1 MTKKEKK
8 LQLAKSLE
16 KALETEG
23 KRPQKGVD
31 SGALGK
37 SSEGLVRYYCNDY
50 RAESVCK
57 ELGKIDMRKKVNG
70 KMCNFEIKQGGVE
83 LAELDRNGA
92 VVKSVSD
99 KNHYMIYCTRYDSAI
114 PVEKQYYVIPMN
126 DFMNGLIEYDLMRYK
141 ATTPMQNIKKAGGDW
156 YYDRIAVQNNS
167 LKKQNAMWDM
177 LEQYGI
183 SLEQFA
189 KQAGWK
195 VNPTK

>member
-8 LQLAKSLE
+8 LQLANSLK
-16 KALETEG
+16 KALATEG

-83 LAELDRNGA
+83 LAELDRDGA
-92 VVKSVSD
+92 IVKSVAD
-99 KNHYMIYCTRYDSAI
+99 KNDYMIYCPRYSAEI
-114 PVEKQYYVIPMN
+114 AVEKQYYVIPMN
-126 DFMNGLIEYDLMRYK
+126 VFMNGLIEYDLMRYK
-141 ATTPMQNIKKAGGDW
+141 ATTPMQNLKKSGGDW
-156 YYDRIAVQNNS
+156 YHDRIAVQNNS

-189 KQAGWK
+189 KQAGWT
-195 VNPTK
+195 VNPTR